1 MVTSQIVPPSKGLL
15 PRDLHTKREG
25 APATSTLT
33 PSNDI
38 RFSREQPLPFLL
50 SKGEHLMKNLKTK
63 IGGAI
68 LTLAFILG
76 ISAAAGMTA
85 QAQNQRDRD
94 YRRAEIQRD
103 RDDRWSNNQSQNRD
117 WRQERRERAERA
129 RLARARRESQNN
141 GNYGN
146 SGNYGNYGNN
156 GNYGNYGNYGNNGN
170 YGNGNQ
176 VEANQGYQ
184 NGLSTGAS
192 DAQRRQSYNPQRSH
206 FWQNASSQAFRS
218 GFEQGYAQ
226 GYRQYAGNGNGSYG
240 NTGNRSGNILGT
252 IFGRP

>member
-1 MVTSQIVPPSKGLL
+1 
-15 PRDLHTKREG
+15 
-25 APATSTLT
+25 
-33 PSNDI
+33 
-38 RFSREQPLPFLL
+38 
-50 SKGEHLMKNLKTK
+50 MKNLNTK

-85 QAQNQRDRD
+85 QAQ
-94 YRRAEIQRD
+94 YQRD

-129 RLARARRESQNN
+129 RLERARRDSRNN

-156 GNYGNYGNYGNNGN
+156 GNYGNYGG

-192 DAQRRQSYNPQRSH
+192 DAQRRQSYSPQRSH

-226 GYRQYAGNGNGSYG
+226 GYRQYAGNGNGGYG
-240 NTGNRSGNILGT
+240 NTGNRSILGT
-252 IFGRP
+252 ILGRP